1 MLKTSHSDM
10 SEGIA
15 ATDRL
20 INRVNDIDEKTAD
33 GMIAPG
39 SQFSMNLN
47 EDQKRAL
54 ILRREKRQKQIDK
67 TARHNSRSRSTI
79 SREGKNGS
87 FKKEIAFNRTKFVPE
102 GGSNNNS
109 KEDNSQSFKGSFTN
123 SK

>member
-20 INRVNDIDEKTAD
+20 INRINDIDEKTAD

-79 SREGKNGS
+79 SREGKTGS
-87 FKKEIAFNRTKFVPE
+87 FKKDIAFNRTKFVPE
-102 GGSNNNS
+102 GGSY
-109 KEDNSQSFKGSFTN
+109 
-123 SK
+123 